1 MMIMERVKTSVLI
14 LKLNLCSSILAELND
29 PVTTTFSDSE
39 SGIVYSGGVWYGL
52 WFVLCRKEKE
62 GVETRVVMD

>member
-52 WFVLCRKEKE
+52 WFVFGPECSVSVQNHLL
-62 GVETRVVMD
+62 DI